1 MKTIKYFLLLN
12 ILPPCIYVVLALLK
26 MTLRFVHI
34 NRSAVQETWDKGG
47 NFIVCFWHGRLLMMP
62 FAKKGG
68 GGKVLISR
76 HRDGE
81 FIARIIRFFNLGS
94 IRGSYRKEGSV
105 SSLRTI
111 LQDLKRNID
120 VAITPDG
127 PKGPRYKVKQG
138 IIELAKLSGKAIVP
152 VSYGASKKKLFIPGT
167 ISSCPIPFQRSIFCG
182 ETRSI

>member
-12 ILPPCIYVVLALLK
+12 VLPPLVFIVLSLLK

-34 NRSAVQETWDKGG
+34 NRSAVQKAWDGGG

-127 PKGPRYKVKQG
+127 PKGPRYKVKHG

-167 ISSCPIPFQRSIFCG
+167 ISSCPILFQRSIFCG

>member
-1 MKTIKYFLLLN
+1 MKKIKYLILLN
-12 ILPPCIYVVLALLK
+12 VLPPLVYVILTLLK
-26 MTLRFVHI
+26 MTLQFVHV
-34 NRSAVQETWDKGG
+34 NRSAVQDVWDKGG

-62 FAKKGG
+62 FAKEGG

-81 FIARIIRFFNLGS
+81 FIARIIRFFKLGS

-111 LQDLKRNID
+111 LQDLKHNVN

-138 IIELAKLSGKAIVP
+138 IIELAKISGKAIVP
-152 VSYGASKKKLFIPGT
+152 VSYGASKKKLFSPGI
-167 ISSCPIPFQRSIFCG
+167 ISSCPTHFQRSIFSG

>member
-1 MKTIKYFLLLN
+1 MKAIKYFLLLN
-12 ILPPCIYVVLALLK
+12 ILPPCIYVILTILK
-26 MTLRFVHI
+26 MTLRFQHI
-34 NRSAVQETWDKGG
+34 NRSAVDEVWDNGG

-81 FIARIIRFFNLGS
+81 FIARIIRFFKLGS

-111 LQDLKRNID
+111 LQDLKHGID
-120 VAITPDG
+120 VAITPVG

-138 IIELAKLSGKAIVP
+138 IIELARLSGKAIVP
-152 VSYGASKKKLFIPGT
+152 VSYGASKKKLFDPGIT
-167 ISSCPIPFQRSIFCG
+167 SSFPTPFQRSIFSG

>member
-12 ILPPCIYVVLALLK
+12 ILPPCIYVILALLK

-34 NRSAVQETWDKGG
+34 NKSAVQEVWDKGG

-62 FAKKGG
+62 FAKESG

-81 FIARIIRFFNLGS
+81 LIARIIRFFNLGS
-94 IRGSYRKEGSV
+94 IRGSYRKEGGV

-111 LQDLKRNID
+111 LQDLKHNVD

-127 PKGPRYKVKQG
+127 PKGPRHKVKQG
-138 IIELAKLSGKAIVP
+138 IIELARLSGKAIVP
-152 VSYGASKKKLFIPGT
+152 VSYGASKKKLFSPGI
-167 ISSCPIPFQRSIFCG
+167 ISPCPTLFRQYIFSG

>member
-1 MKTIKYFLLLN
+1 MKTIKYFLLLT
-12 ILPPCIYVVLALLK
+12 ILPPCIYVVLTLLR
-26 MTLRFVHI
+26 MTLRFKHI
-34 NRSAVQETWDKGG
+34 NRSAVREVWDKGG

-62 FAKKGG
+62 FAKQGG

-81 FIARIIRFFNLGS
+81 FIARIIRFFGLGS

-111 LQDLKRNID
+111 LQDLKHNVD

-152 VSYGASKKKLFIPGT
+152 VSYGASKKKLFSPGT
-167 ISSCPIPFQRSIFCG
+167 VLSFPTPFQRSVFSG